1 MMRQRIPARLP
12 EAALEL
18 TRFKD
23 LGEGDLAHTTAH
35 VLARLQSDASF
46 ANVEAASLFETAAL
60 VARLAH
66 SRAGAEPERSA
77 ISLANEE
84 IERMKR

>member
-12 EAALEL
+12 GASLEL
-18 TRFKD
+18 NRFKD
-23 LGEGDLAHTTAH
+23 LGEGDPVHTTAH
-35 VLARLQSDASF
+35 VLARLQSDESF
-46 ANVEAASLFETAAL
+46 ARVDRASLFETAAL

-66 SRAGAEPERSA
+66 SRAGAEPEKFA
-77 ISLANEE
+77 ITLANEE